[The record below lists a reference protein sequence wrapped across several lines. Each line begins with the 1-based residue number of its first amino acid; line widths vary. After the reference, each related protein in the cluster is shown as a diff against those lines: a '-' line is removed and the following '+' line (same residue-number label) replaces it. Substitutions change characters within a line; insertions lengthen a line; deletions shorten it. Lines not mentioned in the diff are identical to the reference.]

1 MSIVAIAENITH
13 CTVDSS
19 RARTECSMPMP
30 VTTVDDYLR
39 FTPMASD
46 ESYVRLQLADYR
58 KKVSEYR
65 YRQSSLVKQA
75 QDFLYDPDNVG
86 ISAVTSDCG
95 G

>member
-1 MSIVAIAENITH
+1 
-13 CTVDSS
+13 
-19 RARTECSMPMP
+19 
-30 VTTVDDYLR
+30 
-39 FTPMASD
+39 MASD

-86 ISAVTSDCG
+86 TSAVASDCG